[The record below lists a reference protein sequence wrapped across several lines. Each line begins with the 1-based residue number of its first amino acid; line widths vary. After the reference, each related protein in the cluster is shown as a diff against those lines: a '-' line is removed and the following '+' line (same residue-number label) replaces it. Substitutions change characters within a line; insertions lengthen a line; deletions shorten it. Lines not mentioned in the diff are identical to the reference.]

1 MDRRCIVL
9 TPLTLLLI
17 MNKYNAATMT
27 GDAGM
32 DQHTEDIGYVMWRV
46 TNNWQKLM
54 KAELQEVDLTHVQF
68 ALLRSC
74 HALNERQSASGVT
87 QIQIALNSGMDPM
100 MASEVL
106 RTLEKKGYINRVPH
120 PQDTRAKLIS
130 LTGPG
135 EAVMERANEIAI
147 KADQM
152 FFSKLGPEMPD
163 FIARLKLL
171 LT

>member
-1 MDRRCIVL
+1 ME
-9 TPLTLLLI
+9 
-17 MNKYNAATMT
+17 
-27 GDAGM
+27 
-32 DQHTEDIGYVMWRV
+32 QHTEDIGYIMWKV
-46 TNNWQKLM
+46 TNNWQKMM

-74 HALNERQSASGVT
+74 HSLNDRQSAYGVT
-87 QIQIALNSGMDPM
+87 QIQIAQNADIDPM

-130 LTGPG
+130 LTESG
-135 EAVMERANEIAI
+135 EAVMERAKQIAA

-152 FFSKLGPEMPD
+152 FFSKLGPEMPE
-163 FIARLKLL
+163 FIARLKQLL
-171 LT
+171 A